1 MKDKLQF
8 YINGKWVE
16 SKSNER
22 IEIINPANEELIGH
36 VTAGT
41 RDDINQAVL
50 AASQA
55 FKTFQFTS
63 REDRIEILNNII
75 TEYENRY
82 DDLVQTITE
91 EMGAP
96 TWLSQKAQASTGIKN
111 LHETLDALKEYE
123 FEKKEGDYTLIR
135 EPIGVIGMI
144 TPWNWPMNQITTKAS
159 AAIAAGCSMVLKPS
173 EISPYC
179 ALLLAEIFDK
189 AGVPAGVFNV
199 VNGYGPIVGAALSDH
214 PDVAMMSFTGSTEA
228 GIAVAQASA
237 ISVKRV
243 HQELGGKSSNII
255 LDDVADLEK
264 SVKGGAGHCFLN
276 SGQSCNAPTKML
288 VSERHYEKA
297 VEVAAQTAN
306 NTTVGDP
313 QGEFR
318 IGPIANKAQY
328 EKILRMIEIGIEE
341 GATLVAGGLE
351 KPEGYDKGYYV
362 KPTVFANVTID
373 MTIAKEEI
381 FGPVLSIIKYDSE
394 DQAIHIANDTEYG
407 LAGYVQG
414 EISHANEVARKIRA
428 GQVIINGGARGT
440 GAPFGGYKS
449 SGNGREH
456 GVHGLEECL
465 ETKAI
470 IAP

>member
-1 MKDKLQF
+1 MKDKLDF
-8 YINGKWVE
+8 YINGSWVE
-16 SKSNER
+16 SESTEK
-22 IEIINPANEELIGH
+22 IEVINPANEEIIGH
-36 VTAGT
+36 ITAGT
-41 RDDINQAVL
+41 KGDINNAVQA
-50 AASQA
+50 ACEA
-55 FKTFQFTS
+55 FKNYQYS
-63 REDRIEILNNII
+63 SKEERIELLNNII

-82 DDLVQTITE
+82 DDFVQVITE

-96 TWLSQKAQASTGIKN
+96 IWLSEKAQASTGIKN
-111 LHETLDALKEYE
+111 LHETLDALKDYQ
-123 FEKKEGDYTLIR
+123 FEKPEGGYTLIK

-144 TPWNWPMNQITTKAS
+144 TPWNWPMNQITTKVS
-159 AAIAAGCSMVLKPS
+159 AALAAGCTMVLKPS

-179 ALLLAEIFDK
+179 AMLLAEVFDK
-189 AGVPAGVFNV
+189 AGVPNGVFNV
-199 VNGYGPIVGAALSDH
+199 VNGYGPTVGAALSEN
-214 PDVAMMSFTGSTEA
+214 PDVAMMSFTGSTRA

-237 ISVKRV
+237 VSVKRV

-264 SVKGGAGHCFLN
+264 SVRGGAGHCFLN

-288 VSERHYEKA
+288 VSSNNYEKA
-297 VEVAAQTAN
+297 VEIATQTAN
-306 NTTVGDP
+306 STTVGNP

-318 IGPIANKAQY
+318 IGPIANKVQY

-341 GATLVAGGLE
+341 GARLVAGGIE
-351 KPEGYDKGYYV
+351 KPEGYEKGYYV
-362 KPTVFANVTID
+362 KPTVFADVTND

-381 FGPVLSIIKYDSE
+381 FGPVLSIIKYENE
-394 DQAIHIANDTEYG
+394 DEAIEIANDTEYG

-414 EISHANEVARKIRA
+414 EPEHAKKVARKIRA

-456 GVHGLEECL
+456 GLHGLEECL
-465 ETKAI
+465 ETKAV